1 MILQNINTIEGQIDA
16 LTKTVE
22 SAEHQDIEKLKID
35 LTVQKS
41 ELSRVRLELQN
52 INSRIRTNEN
62 AMENIGKRSDE
73 LTAVTDKYRNVKAL
87 YDTASGNVTGKNKIT
102 FETYIQMTYFDRI
115 IRRANL
121 RFLKM

>member
-1 MILQNINTIEGQIDA
+1 MTAANEMKTFLAKAQRIQKAYDDAEKKHSVILQNINTIEGQIDA

-35 LTVQKS
+35 LTAQKS

-62 AMENIGKRSDE
+62 ARRISARG
-73 LTAVTDKYRNVKAL
+73 
-87 YDTASGNVTGKNKIT
+87 
-102 FETYIQMTYFDRI
+102 QMS
-115 IRRANL
+115 
-121 RFLKM
+121 